1 LFERWIEMTV
11 YAAEAVTNALEQAY
25 AVCIRSS
32 GARLVGRAGIVLE
45 DRMRR

>member
-25 AVCIRSS
+25 AV
-32 GARLVGRAGIVLE
+32 
-45 DRMRR
+45 